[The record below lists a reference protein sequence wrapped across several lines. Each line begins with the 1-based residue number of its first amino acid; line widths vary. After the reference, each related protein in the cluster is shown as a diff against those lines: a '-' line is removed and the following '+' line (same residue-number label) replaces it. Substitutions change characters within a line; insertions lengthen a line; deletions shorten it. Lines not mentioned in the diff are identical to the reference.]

1 MKHLSVGRRLSETE
15 NSPSVIALTRQAIDP
30 IRTKDSSE
38 NKSSFGAYEVLRSGD
53 DIKITIIASGSET
66 SLAIEICHKLATENI
81 YSKVISMPC
90 QELFDQQSEDYKN
103 DILNETEIVISIE
116 AAETCYWKKYT
127 GTKGLNFGI
136 NDFGKSAPYKNI
148 YNHFGLNVE
157 NIIKKIKEKIMKIK
171 VGINGMGRIGRM
183 IVRSIIENNN
193 NNIEIKHINNRTN
206 SETCSTL
213 LKYDSI
219 HGKFNAEIGFDDKHL
234 IINKNKITFS
244 RETDL
249 NDINWKKYNVDYVF
263 ECTGKFNSK
272 DKLEPHL
279 NNGAKKVIVSL
290 PCKNADK
297 TIVFGVNESK
307 LRKDDKIISA
317 ASCTTNCLAPV
328 AHVLNE
334 AFEIEK
340 GFMTTIHAFTSDQRI
355 LDNSHKDLRRARS
368 ASQSIVPTSTGASKA
383 IGEIIPSLKG
393 KLEGIAMRVP
403 TPNVSL
409 VELVFCA
416 KKDLSIEKINS
427 AFQNFSKKNKVL
439 QISKE
444 KLVSID
450 FNHNPASSII
460 DESLTNVVG
469 KNMGKISAW
478 YDNEW
483 GFSNRMCD
491 IAEYLHKIS

>member
-1 MKHLSVGRRLSETE
+1 
-15 NSPSVIALTRQAIDP
+15 
-30 IRTKDSSE
+30 
-38 NKSSFGAYEVLRSGD
+38 
-53 DIKITIIASGSET
+53 
-66 SLAIEICHKLATENI
+66 
-81 YSKVISMPC
+81 
-90 QELFDQQSEDYKN
+90 
-103 DILNETEIVISIE
+103 
-116 AAETCYWKKYT
+116 
-127 GTKGLNFGI
+127 
-136 NDFGKSAPYKNI
+136 
-148 YNHFGLNVE
+148 
-157 NIIKKIKEKIMKIK
+157 MKIK

-183 IVRSIIENNN
+183 ILRSIYEGNKK
-193 NNIEIKHINNRTN
+193 IEIMHINNRTN

-219 HGKFNAEIGFDDKHL
+219 HGIFKTDISYDKDNL
-234 IINKNKITFS
+234 IVNKNKISFGQ
-244 RETDL
+244 ETDL
-249 NDINWKKYNVDYVF
+249 NKINWKKYGVDYVF

-272 DKLEPHL
+272 DKLLPHL
-279 NNGAKKVIVSL
+279 NNGAKKVIVSA

-297 TIVFGVNESK
+297 TIVFGVNESELK
-307 LRKDDKIISA
+307 KDDKIISA

-328 AHVLNE
+328 AHILDEN
-334 AFEIEK
+334 FGIEK

-355 LDNSHKDLRRARS
+355 LDNSHKDPRRARS

-383 IGEIIPSLKG
+383 IGEIIPSLRG
-393 KLEGIAMRVP
+393 KLEGVAMRVP

-409 VELVFCA
+409 IELVFCT

-427 AFQNFSKKNKVL
+427 VFEDFSKKNK
-439 QISKE
+439 IIEITKE

-460 DESLTNVVG
+460 DASLTKVVG

>member
-1 MKHLSVGRRLSETE
+1 MS
-15 NSPSVIALTRQAIDP
+15 
-30 IRTKDSSE
+30 
-38 NKSSFGAYEVLRSGD
+38 
-53 DIKITIIASGSET
+53 
-66 SLAIEICHKLATENI
+66 
-81 YSKVISMPC
+81 
-90 QELFDQQSEDYKN
+90 
-103 DILNETEIVISIE
+103 
-116 AAETCYWKKYT
+116 
-127 GTKGLNFGI
+127 
-136 NDFGKSAPYKNI
+136 
-148 YNHFGLNVE
+148 
-157 NIIKKIKEKIMKIK
+157 IK

-183 IVRSIIENNN
+183 IIRSIIENNN
-193 NNIEIKHINNRTN
+193 KNFEIKHINNRTN
-206 SETCSTL
+206 SEVCSSL

-219 HGKFNAEIGFDDKHL
+219 HGKFNAEIDSDEKHL
-234 IINKNKITFS
+234 FINKNKITFS
-244 RETDL
+244 QETDL
-249 NDINWKKYNVDYVF
+249 EDINWKKYNVDYVF

-272 DKLEPHL
+272 DKLLPHIK
-279 NNGAKKVIVSL
+279 NGAKKVIVSA

-297 TIVFGVNESK
+297 TIVFGVNESELK
-307 LRKDDKIISA
+307 KDDEIISA

-334 AFEIEK
+334 NFKIEK

-355 LDNSHKDLRRARS
+355 LDNSHKDPRRARS

-393 KLEGIAMRVP
+393 KLEGVAMRVP

-409 VELVFCA
+409 VELIFCS
-416 KKDLSIEKINS
+416 KKDLSIDKINS
-427 AFQNFSKKNKVL
+427 AFENFSKKNKVL
-439 QISKE
+439 KITKE

-450 FNHNPASSII
+450 FNHNPASSIV
-460 DESLTNVVG
+460 DSNLTNVVG